1 MYKLNFT
8 KRADD
13 DIKMIQKSGSKS
25 IRTKLVTILDE
36 LEEHPATGTGQPE
49 LLKGRPN
56 TYSRRLDQKNRVVYK
71 IDNDIVEV
79 LVLQALGH
87 YDDK

>member
-1 MYKLNFT
+1 MYKVT
-8 KRADD
+8 YSKKAEDD
-13 DIKMIQKSGSKS
+13 VLLISKSGQPSAKK
-25 IRTKLVTILDE
+25 KLRQILAE
-36 LEEHPATGTGQPE
+36 LKEHPNTGTGQPE

-71 IDNDIVEV
+71 IDNDVVEV

>member
-36 LEEHPATGTGQPE
+36 LEEHPTTGTGQPE

-56 TYSRRLDQKNRVVYK
+56 TYSRRLDQKNRVVYR

>member
-1 MYKLNFT
+1 MYTLT
-8 KRADD
+8 LADQAKK
-13 DIKMIQKSGSKS
+13 DIQKIQKSGQK
-25 IRTKLVTILDE
+25 KLQDKLFGLLQE
-36 LEEHPATGTGQPE
+36 LKEHPTTGTGQPE

-56 TYSRRLDQKNRVVYK
+56 TYSRRLDQKNRVVYR